1 MLYSYHIEYV
11 DQGYL
16 QNFIGLI
23 MGQFFSWVKSNE
35 KELLI
40 ILENL
45 AKKAVEAS
53 NAVLDLMDDPTNKD
67 KIARISEIETE
78 ADILTRDI
86 FSELNKT
93 FITPLD
99 REDMQRVASKID
111 DIIDFMDGIGARF
124 ASYKITEAPPHTK
137 QMAEELV
144 KATKE
149 VEFMVAKLGNVKN
162 PKLMI
167 EHCRQTSVIEHVI
180 DDLYRLAISELFESN
195 DAINIIKLKD
205 IYETMETASD
215 RCVDVADV
223 VEDIVLKYT

>member
-1 MLYSYHIEYV
+1 
-11 DQGYL
+11 
-16 QNFIGLI
+16 

-124 ASYKITEAPPHTK
+124 ASYNITEAPPHTK

-167 EHCRQTSVIEHVI
+167 ENCRQTSVIEHVI
-180 DDLYRLAISELFESN
+180 DNLYRLAISELFESN